1 MNQLK
6 DTTIR
11 HAVLLEQL
19 KAGELDNLQN
29 YYRKL
34 DQILRE
40 RLTRQELNQLSRR
53 AYKSFLNELE
63 NDLTIVL
70 QEMAD
75 QIEQKTTDIATY
87 EVEFEHKN
95 LTNNLGGKFKKI
107 AQSVLLATLAIVPIQ
122 VAGAVSGKTIAEAIK
137 TFPNEAERLI
147 NSIKVGVAQ
156 SKTNSEI
163 ITSIRGTKANSY
175 TDGTLNVV
183 RNGIDST
190 VKTIISH
197 SVTVAKEGLYKANDD
212 VVEYVQWVSTLDRRT
227 TATCRYLDGKIFKK
241 GEGPRPPIHYNCR
254 STIIPVSRLSATFTK
269 SRASETGQ
277 VDGDITYYEWL
288 KQQPIAFQD
297 QALGKT
303 RGQLFRDGGLTSE
316 QFAAL
321 QLDRNFKPIT
331 LERMKEL
338 EPLAFERAGLSN

>member
-1 MNQLK
+1 MISLR
-6 DTTIR
+6 DSTIR

-19 KAGELDNLQN
+19 KAGKIEALQLYYRELDRL
-29 YYRKL
+29 
-34 DQILRE
+34 IRE
-40 RLTRQELNQLSRR
+40 LLTRQEL
-53 AYKSFLNELE
+53 K
-63 NDLTIVL
+63 DLTSKKYQAFLKTAEKELTAVL
-70 QEMAD
+70 QEIAE
-75 QIEQKTTDIATY
+75 QIEQKASDTALY
-87 EVEFEHKN
+87 EAEFEHKN
-95 LTNNLGGKFKKI
+95 LTNNLDGKFKTLSKAALLVALSSVPLQVSGAI
-107 AQSVLLATLAIVPIQ
+107 A
-122 VAGAVSGKTIAEAIK
+122 GKTINEAVK
-137 TFPNEAERLI
+137 TIPNEAQRLV

-156 SKTNSEI
+156 NKENSEI
-163 ITSIRGTKANSY
+163 ITSIRGTKTNNY

-183 RNGIDST
+183 RNGIEST

-212 VVEYVQWVSTLDRRT
+212 VVKYVQWVSTLDRRT

-254 STIIPVSRLSATFTK
+254 STIIPVTKLSATFTK

-297 QALGKT
+297 QVLGKT
-303 RGQLFRDGGLTSE
+303 RGQLFRDSGLTSE

-321 QLDRNFKPIT
+321 QLDRNFKPIS
-331 LERMKEL
+331 LDRMKEL
-338 EPLAFERAGLSN
+338 EPLAFERAGLN